1 MTRRSRNQRNG
12 FSLVEALI
20 ALIIAALVLM
30 AIFEL
35 QRQLSHD
42 QARYEQAI
50 AAADRRRN
58 ALVLLRD
65 VNPTQRPNGAL
76 PLSGGRWMRWSA
88 QPLTPAR
95 LNVDYPTGQ
104 GSYEMRLWRLD
115 VRIENARGLATD
127 SFQLDR
133 LGWRAVSGPLPA
145 GPSRGPARP

>member
-1 MTRRSRNQRNG
+1 MSRRAG

-42 QARYEQAI
+42 QARYEQAL

-65 VNPTQRPNGAL
+65 LNPTERPTGAL
-76 PLSGGRWMRWSA
+76 PLAGGRALRWSA
-88 QPLTPAR
+88 TPLTAPRINA
-95 LNVDYPTGQ
+95 DYPTGQ
-104 GSYEMRLWRLD
+104 GDYEMRLWRLD
-115 VRIENARGLATD
+115 VRIDNAQGVAVDR
-127 SFQLDR
+127 FQLDR
-133 LGWRAVSGPLPA
+133 VGWRRMVA
-145 GPSRGPARP
+145 AR